1 MTWQRKRLREKTGRR
16 LVLRPAESLDAV
28 RSQPGAGCKPMFF
41 GPNFSP
47 SPSRAA
53 PPDPARSLPSRAKYP
68 PNPAP
73 SLSISRQNRFLSSRI
88 HLLRA
93 QLKDKSSKS
102 SEKFPFLNPNHQ
114 GSAGAISKWAAN
126 PRGRLHRH
134 PWRSRRRCLLPSRS
148 MHKAPGFQLHL
159 CSHHGWRVPRL
170 KAV

>member
-1 MTWQRKRLREKTGRR
+1 
-16 LVLRPAESLDAV
+16 
-28 RSQPGAGCKPMFF
+28 
-41 GPNFSP
+41 
-47 SPSRAA
+47 
-53 PPDPARSLPSRAKYP
+53 
-68 PNPAP
+68 
-73 SLSISRQNRFLSSRI
+73 
-88 HLLRA
+88 LRA

-102 SEKFPFLNPNHQ
+102 SEKFPFLNPNQQ